1 MHDDLIFLIIGSA
14 ANNHHSQAYLVEG
27 LGRWNLDRRLQRE
40 TEDAAVTAGKQTHGR
55 KIQRFVATTS
65 TYYLVLRPCRVS
77 SSAHH

>member
-14 ANNHHSQAYLVEG
+14 ANNHHFQAYLVEG

-55 KIQRFVATTS
+55 KIQEIRSYDFN
-65 TYYLVLRPCRVS
+65 LLS
-77 SSAHH
+77 SVETM